1 MSENEDLS
9 YLDELGLGF
18 SIDRLGLA
26 TRPTPMRVTCLTP
39 DDDRILYHTDPT
51 IVRRLLAEGREL
63 PAFEHAGPREKLFF
77 DPVGLRAGI
86 VTCGG
91 LCPGI
96 NDVIR
101 AIVLCL
107 YHHYGVET
115 VYGVRYGYE
124 GLIPDFGHEPLALTP
139 ARVDHISEFGG
150 TLLGTS
156 RGNQDVGRMVDTL
169 VERRVSILF
178 TIGGDGTLRGAGA
191 IAAEIARRGLSIAV
205 VGVPK
210 TIDNDISFIER
221 SFGFV
226 TAAAEARRA
235 IEGAHSEAL
244 AARNGIGLVKL
255 MGRES
260 GFIAAHAALADSQV
274 NFCLIPEQPFTLEA
288 FLPALR
294 DRLAARGHAVIAVAE
309 GAGQDL
315 IGQQTGPNA
324 ALGQDASG
332 NAKLGDIGLF
342 LRQAINLYFKEI
354 GLPVSL
360 KYIDPSYIIRSL
372 PANAYDSAYGLLL
385 GYNAVH
391 AAMSG
396 RTNMVVGYWSNEYT
410 HVPIPL
416 AVHKRKRIEPQGWL
430 WNNVLLATGQGELN

>member
-1 MSENEDLS
+1 
-9 YLDELGLGF
+9 
-18 SIDRLGLA
+18 
-26 TRPTPMRVTCLTP
+26 
-39 DDDRILYHTDPT
+39 
-51 IVRRLLAEGREL
+51 
-63 PAFEHAGPREKLFF
+63 
-77 DPVGLRAGI
+77 
-86 VTCGG
+86 
-91 LCPGI
+91 
-96 NDVIR
+96 
-101 AIVLCL
+101 
-107 YHHYGVET
+107 
-115 VYGVRYGYE
+115 
-124 GLIPDFGHEPLALTP
+124 
-139 ARVDHISEFGG
+139 
-150 TLLGTS
+150 
-156 RGNQDVGRMVDTL
+156 MVDTL
-169 VERRVSILF
+169 VDRRVSILF

-191 IAAEIARRGLSIAV
+191 IAAEVARRGLAIAI

-226 TAAAEARRA
+226 TAVAEARRA
-235 IEGAHSEAL
+235 ISGAHSEAL

-294 DRLAARGHAVIAVAE
+294 DRLATRHHAVIAVAE
-309 GAGQDL
+309 GAGQEL
-315 IGQQTGPNA
+315 IGRQA
-324 ALGQDASG
+324 GQDASG

-342 LRQAINLYFKEI
+342 MREAIGSYFKELGVPI
-354 GLPVSL
+354 NL

-416 AVHKRKRIEPQGWL
+416 AVHQRKHIDPEGWL
-430 WNNVLLATGQGELN
+430 WNNVLLATGQGALV

>member
-9 YLDELGLGF
+9 FLDDLGLGF
-18 SIDRLGLA
+18 SIDRLGPA

-39 DDDRILYHTDPT
+39 DDDRILYHTDPA
-51 IVRRLLAEGREL
+51 IVRRLLAEGRDL
-63 PAFEHAGPREKLFF
+63 PAFERAGPRQHLFF
-77 DPVGLRAGI
+77 DPAGLRAGI

-115 VYGVRYGYE
+115 IYGFRYGYE
-124 GLIPDFGHEPLALTP
+124 GLIADYGHEPLALTP
-139 ARVDHISEFGG
+139 ARVDTIGEFGG
-150 TLLGTS
+150 TVLGTS
-156 RGNQDVGRMVDTL
+156 RGDQDVGRMVDTL

-191 IAAEIARRGLSIAV
+191 VAAEIARRGLPIAV

-235 IEGAHSEAL
+235 ISGAHSEAL

-294 DRLAARGHAVIAVAE
+294 DRLAARGHAVIAAAE

-315 IGQQTGPNA
+315 IGRQAGH
-324 ALGQDASG
+324 DASG
-332 NAKLGDIGLF
+332 NARLNDIGLF
-342 LRQAINLYFKEI
+342 LRQAIGDYFKEL
-354 GLPVSL
+354 GVPVNL

-385 GYNAVH
+385 GYNAAH

-416 AVHKRKRIEPQGWL
+416 AVHKRKHIDPQGWL
-430 WNNVLLATGQGELN
+430 WNNVLLATGQAELR

>member
-18 SIDRLGLA
+18 SIDRLGPA
-26 TRPTPMRVTCLTP
+26 TRPTPMRVTCLTS
-39 DDDRILYHTDPT
+39 DDDRVLYHTDPA
-51 IVRRLLAEGREL
+51 IVRRLLADGRDL
-63 PAFEHAGPREKLFF
+63 PSFERAGPREQLYF

-107 YHHYGVET
+107 HYHYGVEAIDG
-115 VYGVRYGYE
+115 YRYGYE
-124 GLIPDFGHEPLALTP
+124 GLIPDYGHEPLALTP
-139 ARVDHISEFGG
+139 ARVDHIGQFGG
-150 TLLGTS
+150 TALGTS

-169 VERRVSILF
+169 VARNVSILF

-191 IAAEIARRGLSIAV
+191 IAAEIARRGLPIAV
-205 VGVPK
+205 IGVPK
-210 TIDNDISFIER
+210 TIDNDINFIER
-221 SFGFV
+221 SFGFI

-235 IEGAHSEAL
+235 IEGAHSEAI

-294 DRLAARGHAVIAVAE
+294 NRLADRHHAVIAVAE
-309 GAGQDL
+309 GAGQEL
-315 IGQQTGPNA
+315 IGRQA
-324 ALGQDASG
+324 GQDASG

-342 LRQAINLYFKEI
+342 LREAIKVYFKELGVPI
-354 GLPVSL
+354 NL

-416 AVHKRKRIEPQGWL
+416 AAHKRKRIDPEGWL
-430 WNNVLLATGQGELN
+430 WNSVQLATGQGQLS

>member
-9 YLDELGLGF
+9 FLDDLGLSFG
-18 SIDRLGLA
+18 IDRLGPA
-26 TRPTPMRVTCLTP
+26 TRPTPMRVTCLTS
-39 DDDRILYHTDPT
+39 DDDRILYHTDPA
-51 IVRRLLAEGREL
+51 IVRRLLEAGRDL
-63 PAFEHAGPREKLFF
+63 PAFERAGPRERLFF

-115 VYGVRYGYE
+115 VYGFRYGYE
-124 GLIPDFGHEPLALTP
+124 GLIPEFGHEPLELTP
-139 ARVDHISEFGG
+139 ARVDHIGEFGG
-150 TLLGTS
+150 TVLGTS

-169 VERRVSILF
+169 VERGVSILF

-191 IAAEIARRGLSIAV
+191 VAAEVARRGLPIAV

-210 TIDNDISFIER
+210 TIDNDIGFIER

-235 IEGAHSEAL
+235 IAGAHSEAI

-274 NFCLIPEQPFTLEA
+274 NFCLVPEQPFTLEA

-294 DRLAARGHAVIAVAE
+294 DRLAERRHAVIAVAE
-309 GAGQDL
+309 GAGQEL
-315 IGQQTGPNA
+315 FGGTSGH
-324 ALGQDASG
+324 DASG

-342 LRQAINLYFKEI
+342 LRQAISLYFKEI
-354 GLPVSL
+354 GMPVNL

-416 AVHKRKRIEPQGWL
+416 AVHKRKRLDPQGWL
-430 WNNVLLATGQGELN
+430 WSNVLLATGQGDLR

>member
-1 MSENEDLS
+1 VSENEDLS
-9 YLDELGLGF
+9 YLDDLGLGF

-39 DDDRILYHTDPT
+39 DDDHILFHTDPA
-51 IVRRLLAEGREL
+51 IIRRLLAAGRDL
-63 PAFEHAGPREKLFF
+63 PAFERAGPREELFF
-77 DPVGLRAGI
+77 DPAGLRAGI

-115 VYGVRYGYE
+115 VYGFRYGYE
-124 GLIPDFGHEPLALTP
+124 GLIPAYGHEPLALTP
-139 ARVDHISEFGG
+139 ARVDYIGEFGG
-150 TLLGTS
+150 TVLGTS
-156 RGNQDVGRMVDTL
+156 RGDQDVGRMVDTL

-191 IAAEIARRGLSIAV
+191 IAAEVARRGLSIAV

-274 NFCLIPEQPFTLEA
+274 NFCLVPEQPFTLEA

-315 IGQQTGPNA
+315 IGQQAGPDGA
-324 ALGQDASG
+324 SGPDASG
-332 NAKLGDIGLF
+332 NVKLNDIGLF
-342 LRQAINLYFKEI
+342 LREVISIYFKEVGVPI
-354 GLPVSL
+354 SL

-416 AVHKRKRIEPQGWL
+416 AVHKRKHIDPRGWL
-430 WNNVLLATGQGELN
+430 WNNVLLATGQPELI

>member
-9 YLDELGLGF
+9 FLDHLGLGF
-18 SIDRLGLA
+18 GIDRLGPA
-26 TRPTPMRVTCLTP
+26 MRPTPMRVTCLTS
-39 DDDRILYHTDPT
+39 DDDRILYHTDAA

-63 PAFEHAGPREKLFF
+63 PAFERAGPRERLFF
-77 DPVGLRAGI
+77 DPAGLRAGI

-115 VYGVRYGYE
+115 VFGFRYGYE
-124 GLIPDFGHEPLALTP
+124 GLIPEFGYEPLDLTP
-139 ARVDHISEFGG
+139 ARVDNIGELGG
-150 TLLGTS
+150 TVLGTS

-169 VERRVSILF
+169 VARGVSILF

-191 IAAEIARRGLSIAV
+191 IAAEVARRGLPIAV

-210 TIDNDISFIER
+210 TIDNDIAFIER

-235 IEGAHSEAL
+235 IEGAHSEAI

-274 NFCLIPEQPFTLEA
+274 NFCLVPEQPFTLEA

-294 DRLAARGHAVIAVAE
+294 DRLAERRHAVIAVAE
-309 GAGQDL
+309 GAGQEL
-315 IGQQTGPNA
+315 IGRHSGH
-324 ALGQDASG
+324 DASG
-332 NAKLGDIGLF
+332 NVKLSDIGLF
-342 LRQAINLYFKEI
+342 LREAIVLYFKELGVPI
-354 GLPVSL
+354 NL

-416 AVHKRKRIEPQGWL
+416 AVHQRKHIDPEGWL
-430 WNNVLLATGQGELN
+430 WNNVLLATGQGALV

>member
-1 MSENEDLS
+1 VSENEDLS
-9 YLDELGLGF
+9 YLDDLGLGF
-18 SIDRLGLA
+18 SIDRLGPA

-51 IVRRLLAEGREL
+51 IVRRLLAAGRDL
-63 PAFEHAGPREKLFF
+63 PAFERAGPREQLFF
-77 DPVGLRAGI
+77 DPAGLRAGI

-107 YHHYGVET
+107 HYHYGVEAIDG
-115 VYGVRYGYE
+115 YRYGYE
-124 GLIPDFGHEPLALTP
+124 GLIPDYGHEPLALTP
-139 ARVDHISEFGG
+139 ARVDHIGQFGG
-150 TLLGTS
+150 TALGTS

-169 VERRVSILF
+169 VARHVSILF

-191 IAAEIARRGLSIAV
+191 IAEEIARRGLPIAV

-210 TIDNDISFIER
+210 TIDNDINFIER
-221 SFGFV
+221 SFGFI

-235 IEGAHSEAL
+235 IEGAHSEAI

-274 NFCLIPEQPFTLEA
+274 NFCLVPEVPFTLAA

-294 DRLAARGHAVIAVAE
+294 DRLAGRHHAVIAVAE

-315 IGQQTGPNA
+315 IGPQA
-324 ALGQDASG
+324 GQDASG

-342 LRQAINLYFKEI
+342 LREAIKVYFKELDVPI
-354 GLPVSL
+354 NL

-416 AVHKRKRIEPQGWL
+416 AAHKRKHIDPQGWL
-430 WNNVLLATGQGELN
+430 WNNVLLATGQGPLS

>member
-1 MSENEDLS
+1 MSENEYLS
-9 YLDELGLGF
+9 FLDDLGLGF
-18 SIDRLGLA
+18 SIDRFGPA

-39 DDDRILYHTDPT
+39 DDDHILYHTDPV
-51 IVRRLLAEGREL
+51 IVRRLLADGRDL
-63 PAFEHAGPREKLFF
+63 PSFERAGPREHLYF
-77 DPVGLRAGI
+77 DPAGLRAGI

-107 YHHYGVET
+107 HYHYGVEAIDG
-115 VYGVRYGYE
+115 YRYGYE
-124 GLIPDFGHEPLALTP
+124 GLIPDYGHEPLALTP
-139 ARVDHISEFGG
+139 ARVDHIGQFGG
-150 TLLGTS
+150 TALGTS

-169 VERRVSILF
+169 VARGVSILF

-191 IAAEIARRGLSIAV
+191 IAEEIARRGLPIAV

-210 TIDNDISFIER
+210 TIDNDINFIER
-221 SFGFV
+221 SFGFI

-235 IEGAHSEAL
+235 IEGAHSEAI

-274 NFCLIPEQPFTLEA
+274 NFCLIPEVPFTLEA

-294 DRLAARGHAVIAVAE
+294 DRLAARHHAVIAVAE
-309 GAGQDL
+309 GAGQEL
-315 IGQQTGPNA
+315 IGRQA
-324 ALGQDASG
+324 GQDASG

-342 LRQAINLYFKEI
+342 LREAIKLYFKELGVPI
-354 GLPVSL
+354 NL

-416 AVHKRKRIEPQGWL
+416 AVHKRKRIDPQGWL
-430 WNNVLLATGQGELN
+430 WNNVLLATGQGQLG

>member
-9 YLDELGLGF
+9 FLDDLGLGF
-18 SIDRLGLA
+18 GIDKLGPA

-39 DDDRILYHTDPT
+39 DDDRILYHTDPA
-51 IVRRLLAEGREL
+51 IVRRLLTEGREL
-63 PAFEHAGPREKLFF
+63 PAFERAGPRERLFF
-77 DPVGLRAGI
+77 DTAGLRAGI

-107 YHHYGVET
+107 HYHYGVET
-115 VYGVRYGYE
+115 VYGFRYGYE
-124 GLIPDFGHEPLALTP
+124 GLIPAYGHEPLALTP
-139 ARVDHISEFGG
+139 ARVDHIGEFGG
-150 TLLGTS
+150 TVLGTS
-156 RGNQDVGRMVDTL
+156 RGDQDVGRMVDTL
-169 VERRVSILF
+169 VARGVSILF
-178 TIGGDGTLRGAGA
+178 TIGGDGTLHGAAA
-191 IAAEIARRGLSIAV
+191 IAAEIARRGLPIAI

-210 TIDNDISFIER
+210 TIDNDIAFIER

-226 TAAAEARRA
+226 TAVAEARRA
-235 IEGAHSEAL
+235 ISGAHSEAL

-274 NFCLIPEQPFTLEA
+274 NFCLVPEQPFTLAA

-315 IGQQTGPNA
+315 VGRQSGS
-324 ALGQDASG
+324 DASG
-332 NAKLGDIGLF
+332 NVKLGDVGLF
-342 LRQAINLYFKEI
+342 LREAIVAYFEEL
-354 GLPVSL
+354 GVPVNL

-416 AVHKRKRIEPQGWL
+416 AVHQRKKINPEGWL
-430 WNNVLLATGQGELN
+430 WNNVLLATGQPELSGGL